1 MANVVKI
8 TYQLRRGYEEVWERN
23 NPILASGEP
32 GFVIDKNKLK
42 IGDGVTAWNDLK
54 YIAGSME
61 DIEGET
67 SFLYIAETVN
77 DFPAQG
83 SLDVLYK
90 ATSEKRLYQW
100 NEKDKKYE
108 SLNDSVNV
116 DNLTQ
121 TEGTVLVLYGGSA
134 TDNI

>member
-1 MANVVKI
+1 MANVIKI
-8 TYQLRRGYEEVWERN
+8 TYQLRRGYEEVWEKN

-83 SLDVLYK
+83 NLDVLYK
-90 ATSEKRLYQW
+90 ATSERKLYQW
-100 NEKDKKYE
+100 NEKDKNYE
-108 SLNDSVNV
+108 ALNDSVNV

-121 TEGTVLVLYGGSA
+121 TEGTVLILYGGSA

>member
-8 TYQLRRGYEEVWERN
+8 TYQLRRGYEEVWKKN

-42 IGDGVTAWNDLK
+42 IGDGITAWNDLE
-54 YIAGSME
+54 YIAGNTE
-61 DIEGET
+61 DIDGDT
-67 SFLYIAETVN
+67 SFLYNAETIN
-77 DFPAQG
+77 DFPAEG
-83 SLDVLYK
+83 ALNVLYK
-90 ATSEKRLYQW
+90 ASSERKLYQW

-108 SLNDSVNV
+108 SLNDSINV

-121 TEGTVLVLYGGSA
+121 TEGTVLILYGGSA

>member
-8 TYQLRRGYEEVWERN
+8 TYQLRRGYEEVWKKN

-42 IGDGVTAWNDLK
+42 IGDGVTAWNDLE
-54 YIAGSME
+54 YIAGNTE
-61 DIEGET
+61 DIDGDT
-67 SFLYIAETVN
+67 SFLYNAETIN
-77 DFPAQG
+77 DFPAEG
-83 SLDVLYK
+83 ALNVLYK
-90 ATSEKRLYQW
+90 ASSERKLYQW

-121 TEGTVLVLYGGSA
+121 TEGTVLILYGGSA